1 MKKFYPN
8 LQLWLFPLLL
18 AASCTRAVAQKEAS
32 PQTEVSPALTPLMSR
47 QITFIVHAPVVLPS
61 LLKERQYQKM
71 HYFLVNWKNAEY
83 PSPELIF
90 AAEALLAM
98 ETGRF
103 SSFGL
108 SCDCLYY
115 LTDYAKELKEVET
128 EGEKFRYLLRLKSP
142 YYYDATDNAR
152 KTIVFLRSWA
162 REIQK
167 NHSLDSTGSFIC
179 RTVSGDIADPKAL
192 LKAFPGSCPRIA
204 QAEKNLETYNNIG
217 FMSCRDRKTGTA
229 AVMMGWWFP
238 TDHLRQVLGS
248 HPSVGV
254 QLGYRTPRNEYDIT
268 WNVRFLY
275 PTPRPYT
282 FVRQDSVYTSSYY
295 DGGYIGFEYSRYFVH
310 KKHIDLGYTA
320 GIAYDYFSVADG
332 WSDHHRA
339 TNIEPLNVGSFDL
352 NYGLRFKYFLHCKAF
367 IGLTAKYHL
376 IHYNNDG
383 GTDLTGNAYTLDLL
397 FGSN

>member
-8 LQLWLFPLLL
+8 PPLWLFPIILSAFCL
-18 AASCTRAVAQKEAS
+18 RAEGQKEA
-32 PQTEVSPALTPLMSR
+32 SPALTPLMSR
-47 QITFIVHAPVVLPS
+47 QITFIVHAPVVLPA
-61 LLKERQYQKM
+61 LLKQRQYQKM
-71 HYFLVNWKNAEY
+71 KNFLVNWKNAEY

-98 ETGRF
+98 ETGKL
-103 SSFGL
+103 SSFAL

-115 LTDYAKELKEVET
+115 LTDYAKELKEVESQR
-128 EGEKFRYLLRLKSP
+128 FRYYLKLKAP

-152 KTIVFLRSWA
+152 QTILFLQSWA
-162 REIQK
+162 RDIQK
-167 NHSLDSTGSFIC
+167 NHPQDSTGSFIS

-192 LKAFPGSCPRIA
+192 LKAFPESCPRIA
-204 QAEKNLETYNNIG
+204 QAEKNLDTYDNIG
-217 FMSCRDRKTGTA
+217 FMSCRDRRTGTA
-229 AVMMGWWFP
+229 AIMMGWWFP

-248 HPSVGV
+248 HPSVGL
-254 QLGYRTPRNEYDIT
+254 QLGYRTKRNEYDLT

-282 FVRQDSVYTSSYY
+282 FVRQDSVYTSNYY

-310 KKHIDLGYTA
+310 QKHIDLGYTA

-339 TNIEPLNVGSFDL
+339 TNIVPLNVGSFDL
-352 NYGLRFKYFLHCKAF
+352 NYGLRFKYFLHCGAF

-383 GTDLTGNAYTLDLL
+383 GTDLSGNAYTVDLL
-397 FGSN
+397 FGSH

>member
-1 MKKFYPN
+1 MKKFYPDSR
-8 LQLWLFPLLL
+8 LWLLPLLL
-18 AASCTRAVAQKEAS
+18 AVSCPPAVAQKEAS
-32 PQTEVSPALTPLMSR
+32 PPLTPLMSR

-71 HYFLVNWKNAEY
+71 RYFLVNWRNAEY

-98 ETGRF
+98 ETGKF
-103 SSFGL
+103 SSFAL

-115 LTDYAKELKEVET
+115 LTDYAKELKEAET
-128 EGEKFRYLLRLKSP
+128 EGSKFRYYLKLKSP
-142 YYYDATDNAR
+142 YYYDATENVR
-152 KTIVFLRSWA
+152 TLLLFLRSWA
-162 REIQK
+162 QEIQK
-167 NHSLDSTGSFIC
+167 THPTDTTASFVV
-179 RTVSGDIADPKAL
+179 RTVSGDIADPQAM
-192 LKAFPGSCPRIA
+192 LKAFPASCPRIA
-204 QAEKNLETYNNIG
+204 QAEKNLEAYNSNS
-217 FMSCRDRKTGTA
+217 FMNCRDRHTGTA

-238 TDHLRQVLGS
+238 TDRLRQVLGS
-248 HPSVGV
+248 HPSVGM

-275 PTPRPYT
+275 PTPKTYT
-282 FVRQDSVYTSSYY
+282 FVRQDSAYTSNYY
-295 DGGYIGFEYSRYFVH
+295 DGGYIGFEYSRFFVH
-310 KKHIDLGYTA
+310 RKRIDFGYTA
-320 GIAYDYFSVADG
+320 GIAYDYFSVGDG
-332 WSDHHRA
+332 WSDQHRA

-367 IGLTAKYHL
+367 VGLTAKYHL
-376 IHYNNDG
+376 IHYNNEG